1 MQYFFFICCTCLILF
16 WSVCYLWT
24 GLNGSHRSN
33 AYMYAYISVLNPSL
47 TILSFQV
54 MYRHW
59 HHLDRGIM
67 SRLGLVREQGH
78 REGPVFLQT
87 QGLWNDLAAPFN
99 YHPNYNCITLHTCDR
114 SQRMVNKYSHIIS
127 TREWK
132 QRVNRPTGDMD
143 VPPIGP
149 NLVWT
154 QPNLMW
160 VNNEIFIYL
169 FSGCFLVSSLH

>member
-1 MQYFFFICCTCLILF
+1 MIVCFFCFFILLDMSHRL

-24 GLNGSHRSN
+24 WLNECHWSI
-33 AYMYAYISVLNPSL
+33 AYIHAYISVMNSSF

-59 HHLDRGIM
+59 HYLDRAII
-67 SRLGLVREQGH
+67 SRLGLVKEQGH

-99 YHPNYNCITLHTCDR
+99 YQPNYNCITLHTCDQ

-143 VPPIGP
+143 VPPISP

-154 QPNLMW
+154 QLNLMW
-160 VNNEIFIYL
+160 VNNGIF
-169 FSGCFLVSSLH
+169 FFFVSKAVSGF